1 MIVSGGM
8 SLVPLVSILLFGAA
22 CGGVAAEAPL
32 TLKLG
37 IPRDQA
43 TTQLRSHQYCHTTDG
58 PPQNLET
65 YPRCKRAGTEWGES
79 WVTARFEANTL
90 VEVRRWERY
99 TDDNAAVERW
109 NALVAERLKLGGD
122 DPSALDALKAR
133 GPLESGTR
141 SVKAF
146 RVDPKTV
153 VAVYLLTPSPP
164 EDASVLEA
172 IVRVK

>member
-1 MIVSGGM
+1 MRLPPSI
-8 SLVPLVSILLFGAA
+8 SILASLLVFGA

-43 TTQLRSHQYCHTTDG
+43 TTQLRSHQYCHTSDG
-58 PPQNLET
+58 PPKKVET

-79 WVTARFEANTL
+79 WVTARFEGDAL

-99 TDDNAAVERW
+99 ADDNAAIERW
-109 NALVAERLKLGGD
+109 NQLVADRLKISKD
-122 DPSALDALKAR
+122 EPEALDALKAR

-141 SVKAF
+141 TVKAF
-146 RVDPKTV
+146 RVDANTI

>member
-1 MIVSGGM
+1 MRLASIVSV
-8 SLVPLVSILLFGAA
+8 LAFGVA

-43 TTQLRSHQYCHTTDG
+43 TSQLRSHQYCHTTDG
-58 PPQNLET
+58 PPQKVET

-79 WVTARFEANTL
+79 WVTARFDGDTL
-90 VEVRRWERY
+90 IEVRRWERY
-99 TDDNAAVERW
+99 AEDTAAVQRW
-109 NALVAERLKLGGD
+109 NQLVAERMKISAD
-122 DPSALDALKAR
+122 DPEALEALRAR
-133 GPLESGTR
+133 GPLEAGTR

-146 RVDPKTV
+146 RVDANTV
-153 VAVYLLTPSPP
+153 VGVYLLTPSPP

-172 IVRVK
+172 ILRVK